1 MGASRLFC
9 PRLASEFHSVP
20 TGSEWTRRSREG
32 AEGRGAVW
40 FGSPQTSA
48 SRLRANPQADLRIDT
63 SEEAG
68 SARMTIN
75 HPRLSDAPL
84 RLVGIA
90 ALALAS
96 FAAQLPA
103 PATALAA
110 DALVAHSVCEA
121 HELRARKEADPSLQI
136 EIPQE
141 FDTPWPS
148 RDACLSHAAA
158 LDESTPGLVQ
168 PIPFSHKHHAGKFKI
183 DCQYCHSGTD
193 RSPSA
198 GVPSVELCMG
208 CHSQFPASYDE
219 LSGIRTLK
227 EHWETRNTDNPRPI
241 EWLQIH
247 RLPEYVQFRHNR
259 HIRAGVECQQCH
271 GLVQEED
278 KVVMLKDT
286 KWWPWGLPTQTL
298 EMGWCIQCHREK
310 QVSQDCYT
318 CHY

>member
-1 MGASRLFC
+1 
-9 PRLASEFHSVP
+9 
-20 TGSEWTRRSREG
+20 
-32 AEGRGAVW
+32 
-40 FGSPQTSA
+40 
-48 SRLRANPQADLRIDT
+48 
-63 SEEAG
+63 
-68 SARMTIN
+68 MTTN
-75 HPRLSDAPL
+75 HPRCRHLLTTP
-84 RLVGIA
+84 VGIA
-90 ALALAS
+90 AIAVAGFGALLPALALA
-96 FAAQLPA
+96 AG
-103 PATALAA
+103 A
-110 DALVAHSVCEA
+110 DPLVATSVCEA
-121 HELRARKEADPSLQI
+121 HELRALQEKDPDLEI
-136 EIPQE
+136 EIPRQ

-158 LDESTPGLVQ
+158 LDEDTPGLVQ

-193 RSPSA
+193 DSAVA

-227 EHWETRNTDNPRPI
+227 EHWEKQEPI
-241 EWLQIH
+241 EWLQVH

-259 HIRAGVECQQCH
+259 HLRADPPLECTQCPGV
-271 GLVQEED
+271 VEEYD
-278 KVVMLKDT
+278 QVFVLEDT

-310 QVSQDCYT
+310 KVSQDCYT